1 MKILRIQNVYHVAKD
16 MERLRAFYGTKLGLP
31 SKFADGDRW
40 VQFGVQGS
48 NFALSS
54 AAEAAPGVN
63 GAVVVFEVDSL
74 AGAEDHVLAAGGRVL
89 SRRDMGAHGK
99 VVTFSDPEGNIA
111 QLFCRS

>member
-1 MKILRIQNVYHVAKD
+1 MPTRRGPYDALLDRRHLSRPHLLNG
-16 MERLRAFYGTKLGLP
+16 RLLE
-31 SKFADGDRW
+31 D
-40 VQFGVQGS
+40 
-48 NFALSS
+48 
-54 AAEAAPGVN
+54 